1 MKEFFV
7 EEFSSQESY
16 RRFIKYMLS
25 HSQLFSVIYF
35 RYRENEPMKK
45 RPKMLYEKLKKFKEY
60 SITTSEWPGTITMDD
75 NHIYKLVYYRA
86 EMECFDW
93 LIQVPGLYEW
103 DYPYAP
109 MDLCF
114 YRNGYCWFSLTA
126 HERTACLYTDK
137 EEEIEELTAL
147 GAELTFSEDNAE
159 IVYCEFPK

>member
-103 DYPYAP
+103 DYPYAHLWIYAFTETDIAGFLLRR
-109 MDLCF
+109 MSGQHVYIQIKKRRL
-114 YRNGYCWFSLTA
+114 RNLQLLEQS
-126 HERTACLYTDK
+126 
-137 EEEIEELTAL
+137 
-147 GAELTFSEDNAE
+147 
-159 IVYCEFPK
+159 

>member
-25 HSQLFSVIYF
+25 HSQFFS
-35 RYRENEPMKK
+35 
-45 RPKMLYEKLKKFKEY
+45 
-60 SITTSEWPGTITMDD
+60 
-75 NHIYKLVYYRA
+75 LVYFRA

-114 YRNGYCWFSLTA
+114 YRDGYCWFSLTA
-126 HERTACLYTDK
+126 HEQTACLYTDK
-137 EEEIEELTAL
+137 EEELKELAAL
-147 GAELTFSEDNAE
+147 GAELTFSEDNVSVE
-159 IVYCEFPK
+159 YCDFLKKEK